1 MNKVHKNI
9 LSTSAIFTIAS
20 WLYVLFN
27 YKGLPA
33 KIVAHMN
40 FKGAVN
46 RYDNKSTLWFI
57 LIIFIAIQ
65 LLLFWS
71 SQKKVTPTYNFKNTD
86 VQKTIALFTLIY
98 ISLLLMGVIFVMIE
112 KTKNPLFNTSWLGCT
127 VVFTTLLYLIKTISF
142 MYKNVRS

>member
-46 RYDNKSTLWFI
+46 RYDDKSTLWFV
-57 LIIFIAIQ
+57 LIIFTAIQ

-71 SQKKVTPTYNFKNTD
+71 SQKKVTSTYNFKNTD
-86 VQKTIALFTLIY
+86 VQKTTALFTLIY
-98 ISLLLMGVIFVMIE
+98 VSLLLMGVLFMMIK
-112 KTKNPLFNTSWLGCT
+112 KTQNPLFDISWLGYA
-127 VVFTTLLYLIKTISF
+127 VVFTTLLYLIKMVSF
-142 MYKNVRS
+142 MYKNIRS